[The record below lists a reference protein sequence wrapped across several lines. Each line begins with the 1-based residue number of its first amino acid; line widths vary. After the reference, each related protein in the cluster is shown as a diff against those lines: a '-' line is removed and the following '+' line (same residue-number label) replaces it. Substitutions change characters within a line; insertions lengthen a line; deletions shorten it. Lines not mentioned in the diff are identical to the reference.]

1 LTGTGPAAAP
11 GIPQR
16 NAPLWRRYAA
26 LGYEGLLL
34 AAIVLLVGFLTL
46 PALPPASGE
55 RPVLAVPPLSARVLA
70 ACFVFAAAGLYC
82 TWSWT
87 GGRRTLPM
95 KTWRLAIVRAGG
107 GAVDAKTAVARYV
120 AAWIGPAAALVAY
133 AALQPASL
141 GAHAAW
147 LVPVGYLW
155 PLVDPDRQFLHDRI
169 AGTRIVTASPG
180 PWSGA
185 PAQPPR

>member
-1 LTGTGPAAAP
+1 LTGDVSTAAADSP
-11 GIPQR
+11 PR

-46 PALPPASGE
+46 PAMRPASGA
-55 RPVLAVPPLSARVLA
+55 RPVLAVPPLSARILS
-70 ACFVFAAAGLYC
+70 ACFVFAAAGIYC

-107 GAVDAKTAVARYV
+107 GAVDAKTAVARFV
-120 AAWIGPAAALVAY
+120 AAWIGPAASLLAY
-133 AALQPASL
+133 AALHPANP

-147 LVPVGYLW
+147 LVGLGYLW

-169 AGTRIVTASPG
+169 AGTRIVMA
-180 PWSGA
+180 A
-185 PAQPPR
+185 PDP

>member
-1 LTGTGPAAAP
+1 LTGAEPAAAP

-16 NAPLWRRYAA
+16 NASLWRRYAA

-46 PALPPASGE
+46 PAVRPASGE
-55 RPVLAVPPLSARVLA
+55 RPVLAVPPLSARVLS

-95 KTWRLAIVRAGG
+95 KTWRLAIVRADG
-107 GAVDAKTAVARYV
+107 GAVDAKTAVGRYV
-120 AAWIGPAAALVAY
+120 AAWIGPGASLLAY
-133 AALQPASL
+133 AVLQPAHL
-141 GAHAAW
+141 GAQAAW
-147 LVPVGYLW
+147 LVPLGYLW

-169 AGTRIVTASPG
+169 AGTRIVMASPD
-180 PWSGA
+180 PLSGA